1 MPPKM
6 ILKNMAYAFFIV
18 AMTLATG
25 ACDQKSA
32 PPQPAVAVETNS
44 TAKPTAKKATT
55 AEEIAL
61 DPAAAGFKKGGSMVT
76 TYVDGHDA
84 PVDEQWMRDNPDGTV
99 DVLSMRTMK
108 GKLIGANL
116 KTYKK

>member
-1 MPPKM
+1 M
-6 ILKNMAYAFFIV
+6 
-18 AMTLATG
+18 
-25 ACDQKSA
+25 
-32 PPQPAVAVETNS
+32 AVETKS
-44 TAKPTAKKATT
+44 TAKPAVKKATT
-55 AEEIAL
+55 AEELAL

-76 TYVDGHDA
+76 TFVDGTDA
-84 PVDEQWMRDNPDGTV
+84 PVDEQWMRDNPDGSV

>member
-1 MPPKM
+1 MPQK
-6 ILKNMAYAFFIV
+6 ILKNMTHAFLIV
-18 AMTLATG
+18 AMILATG
-25 ACDQKSA
+25 ACEQKSA
-32 PPQPAVAVETNS
+32 PPQAAVAVETKS
-44 TAKPTAKKATT
+44 TTKPAAKKATT

-61 DPAAAGFKKGGSMVT
+61 DPAAAGFHKGGSMVT
-76 TYVDGHDA
+76 TYVDGRDA

-108 GKLIGANL
+108 GKMIGANL

>member
-1 MPPKM
+1 MSQKM
-6 ILKNMAYAFFIV
+6 VKNMTHTFLIV

-32 PPQPAVAVETNS
+32 PPQPPVAVETKN
-44 TAKPTAKKATT
+44 TAKPAAKKATT

-61 DPAAAGFKKGGSMVT
+61 DPGAAGFKKGGSMVT
-76 TYVDGHDA
+76 TFVDDSDA

-108 GKLIGANL
+108 GKIIGANL